1 MSIFDHPFS
10 WVAAGACWR
19 PRNDDG
25 GFSSLRGGGAN
36 EAIQKSM
43 SVVSGS
49 LLDRHGCSRE
59 LAMTTA
65 VKLWTGSVFA
75 RRRSRRRNPETWQ
88 DLPVMLLLDRHARGL
103 AMTAL
108 SFSVINPVVALMTAD
123 ASKQVNLLG
132 RYAILFQRGS
142 VKTPRLVSVRGRA
155 GSAASA

>member
-1 MSIFDHPFS
+1 MKPSRDMARF
-10 WVAAGACWR
+10 AGDAFAGS
-19 PRNDDG
+19 PRL
-25 GFSSLRGGGAN
+25 LR
-36 EAIQKSM
+36 S
-43 SVVSGS
+43 
-49 LLDRHGCSRE
+49 

-88 DLPVMLLLDRHARGL
+88 DLPVMHFLDRHGRSRGL

-108 SFSVINPVVALMTAD
+108 SFSVINPVVALMTAY

-132 RYAILFQRGS
+132 RYAILFQRSS
-142 VKTPRLVSVRGRA
+142 VKRPRLVSARVRA